1 MSLEKTITSHLPSS
15 SLSNL
20 IWKDNKM
27 LPEFRE
33 ALVRI
38 ANDFVDYL
46 GIPIDVLDITMT
58 GSYANYNYTK
68 YSDIDLHVI
77 IDKESINKDTDLVE
91 EFLKAKRSFW
101 NDRHDIEL
109 KGIDVELYP
118 QDESEE
124 HASTGVYSVSE
135 DKWIVEPKKFK
146 DKFDLKS
153 VEKGSRKVIK
163 EIEKSIER
171 ARKNMDTDLIKTQI
185 DKLKKMRQSGL
196 EKSGEMSNENIIYK
210 VIRSQGLLQ
219 KLFDVKDE
227 IYDANL
233 SKID

>member
-33 ALVRI
+33 ALIRI

-91 EFLKAKRSFW
+91 EFLRAKRSFW

-118 QDESEE
+118 QDDSEE

-146 DKFDLKS
+146 DKFDLES

-171 ARKNMDTDLIKTQI
+171 ARNTMDTDPIKTQL
-185 DKLKKMRQSGL
+185 DKLKKMRKSGL
-196 EKSGEMSNENIIYK
+196 EKGGEMSNENIIYK

-233 SKID
+233 SKI

>member
-33 ALVRI
+33 ALIRI

-91 EFLKAKRSFW
+91 EFLRAKRSFW

-118 QDESEE
+118 QDDSEE

-135 DKWIVEPKKFK
+135 DKWIVEPKKFR
-146 DKFDLKS
+146 DKFDLES

-171 ARKNMDTDLIKTQI
+171 ARNIMDTDPIKTQL
-185 DKLKKMRQSGL
+185 DKLKKMRKSGL
-196 EKSGEMSNENIIYK
+196 EKGGEMSNENIIYK

-233 SKID
+233 SKI

>member
-33 ALVRI
+33 ALIRI

-91 EFLKAKRSFW
+91 EFLRAKRSFW

-118 QDESEE
+118 QDDSEE

-146 DKFDLKS
+146 DKFDLES

-171 ARKNMDTDLIKTQI
+171 ARNTMDSDPIKTQL

-196 EKSGEMSNENIIYK
+196 EKGGEMSNENIIYK

-233 SKID
+233 SKI

>member
-33 ALVRI
+33 ALIRI

-91 EFLKAKRSFW
+91 EFLRAKRSFW

-118 QDESEE
+118 QDDSEE

-135 DKWIVEPKKFK
+135 DQWIVKPKKFK
-146 DKFDLKS
+146 DKFDLES

-171 ARKNMDTDLIKTQI
+171 ARNTMDTDPIKTQL

-196 EKSGEMSNENIIYK
+196 EKGGEMSNENIIYK

-233 SKID
+233 SKI

>member
-33 ALVRI
+33 ALIRI

-91 EFLKAKRSFW
+91 EFLRAKRSFW

-118 QDESEE
+118 QDDSEE

-146 DKFDLKS
+146 DKFDLES

-171 ARKNMDTDLIKTQI
+171 ARNTMDTDPIKTQL

-196 EKSGEMSNENIIYK
+196 EKGGEMSNENIIYK

-233 SKID
+233 SKI

>member
-33 ALVRI
+33 ALIRI

-91 EFLKAKRSFW
+91 EFLRAKRSFW

-118 QDESEE
+118 QDDSEE

-146 DKFDLKS
+146 DKFDLES

-171 ARKNMDTDLIKTQI
+171 ARNNMDSDPIKTQL

-196 EKSGEMSNENIIYK
+196 EKGGEMSNENIIYK

-233 SKID
+233 SKI